1 MRKRR
6 LKTPTKTQSQI
17 KLQMIMTINNFTK
30 KGFSQND
37 DWSFFYD
44 RLGLEAA
51 AGQRK
56 AEATV
61 QVMRDKTKTWSG
73 MVLAT

>member
-1 MRKRR
+1 MKWHVFGHGIALAYIR
-6 LKTPTKTQSQI
+6 L
-17 KLQMIMTINNFTK
+17 
-30 KGFSQND
+30 D
-37 DWSFFYD
+37 
-44 RLGLEAA
+44 LGAA

-73 MVLAT
+73 MYLATEWLWLIPVPT

>member
-1 MRKRR
+1 MEWH
-6 LKTPTKTQSQI
+6 
-17 KLQMIMTINNFTK
+17 
-30 KGFSQND
+30 GFGHEMALAYIRVD
-37 DWSFFYD
+37 
-44 RLGLEAA
+44 LGAA

-73 MVLAT
+73 MVLATKWL